1 MNSLSGVLCGLVLA
15 VLPSI
20 SLADTIYTYQG
31 NPFTVVNYTG
41 VGGGPGLPFTTDD
54 FVSGSFT
61 VSTPLGASRHL
72 SSIKPLAF
80 SFSDG
85 VDTLTSNDSFFN
97 FIFDVGTD
105 ATGAITSWNIVME
118 SPKIPPPGYYGIGTI
133 NAVLNGVLLPTD
145 SGLAPTTP
153 VPGTYDVAGA
163 NGGDPGTWTV
173 SETTPS
179 TPEPGSIV
187 LFGSGVVGL
196 AMMIKRRLAA

>member
-1 MNSLSGVLCGLVLA
+1 MKSLSGVLCGLVLA

-31 NPFTVVNYTG
+31 NPFTG
-41 VGGGPGLPFTTDD
+41 VGYTICCGGSGLPFTTDD

-72 SSIKPLAF
+72 SSVKPLAF

-105 ATGAITSWNIVME
+105 ASGAIANWNIVME
-118 SPKIPPPGYYGIGTI
+118 STKIPPPGYYGIVTI
-133 NAVLNGVLLPTD
+133 NAALNGVNLPTD
-145 SGLAPTTP
+145 SGLAPTAP
-153 VPGTYDVAGA
+153 VPGVYDVYGI

-173 SETTPS
+173 SET

-196 AMMIKRRLAA
+196 AVMIKRRLAA